1 MINKVNMVIQKKTIV
16 AKGTLEFVLK
26 NDFISHHATPGQF
39 LHILIDGL
47 TLRRPVSITDLDKSS
62 GEVTIV
68 FKIVGEGTK
77 KLATYEPRQSIDVI
91 GPLGNGFDI
100 KDTHQK
106 TVLLIGGGIGIPTL
120 YHLVKRLVEN
130 DAKIISILG
139 YQTKESVFYERE
151 FQALGDTYV
160 VTNDGTHGYQG
171 LVTDVLSKVG
181 SFDTFYT
188 CGPTPMLKAVKE
200 RLSNVDGSISLEER
214 MGCGI
219 GACLACVIPT
229 SDGEGYRKICQ
240 DGPVFHAKEVNL
252 S

>member
-91 GPLGNGFDI
+91 GPLGKWFR
-100 KDTHQK
+100 H
-106 TVLLIGGGIGIPTL
+106 
-120 YHLVKRLVEN
+120 
-130 DAKIISILG
+130 
-139 YQTKESVFYERE
+139 
-151 FQALGDTYV
+151 
-160 VTNDGTHGYQG
+160 
-171 LVTDVLSKVG
+171 
-181 SFDTFYT
+181 
-188 CGPTPMLKAVKE
+188 
-200 RLSNVDGSISLEER
+200 
-214 MGCGI
+214 
-219 GACLACVIPT
+219 
-229 SDGEGYRKICQ
+229 
-240 DGPVFHAKEVNL
+240 
-252 S
+252 

>member
-106 TVLLIGGGIGIPTL
+106 TVLLIGGGIGIPPL
-120 YHLVKRLVEN
+120 YHLGKRLVRTMRRLFLYWAIRRKKVCFMKEN
-130 DAKIISILG
+130 SKH
-139 YQTKESVFYERE
+139 SVIR
-151 FQALGDTYV
+151 T
-160 VTNDGTHGYQG
+160 
-171 LVTDVLSKVG
+171 
-181 SFDTFYT
+181 
-188 CGPTPMLKAVKE
+188 
-200 RLSNVDGSISLEER
+200 
-214 MGCGI
+214 
-219 GACLACVIPT
+219 
-229 SDGEGYRKICQ
+229 
-240 DGPVFHAKEVNL
+240 
-252 S
+252 